1 MRSLSRVN
9 MKIRTHNPIYIITL
23 LLILS
28 SLLSCQSSMTPLQVS
43 EKFWSGIQKKN
54 ISLITIYS
62 ISDSGY
68 SADDI
73 KQLPDVSTITFG
85 KIIIDADIAEIQTQ
99 VTIASNDK
107 TVDIALK
114 TYLES
119 EDGVWRVNYKQSV
132 LLLKTNQGMIELL
145 GGVQEITEELAEE
158 IEESVEEFKEKTLP
172 EIESQLEQ
180 AEETL
185 RDKIPEFKNMLDELL
200 EGLKR
205 SIEEAL
211 PPKKEEPKTRKT

>member
-1 MRSLSRVN
+1 VRSLSRVN